1 MKEIKSKKQTHLIKK
16 FFIKIC
22 RMLGY
27 ELIDQSTLE
36 FPVSNKDFQN
46 LTSIPGKKSISLGLG
61 ETSITRKVNTL
72 DIIVKTCTGVQLV
85 SQNKKRIFEKDKAEY
100 TFRTVNSLV
109 KSAKDKN
116 GPLNLICSTKQ

>member
-1 MKEIKSKKQTHLIKK
+1 MKEIKSKKQTHFIKK

-46 LTSIPGKKSISLGLG
+46 LGDHLGSLYNQKS
-61 ETSITRKVNTL
+61 
-72 DIIVKTCTGVQLV
+72 
-85 SQNKKRIFEKDKAEY
+85 
-100 TFRTVNSLV
+100 TFNFVIN
-109 KSAKDKN
+109 
-116 GPLNLICSTKQ
+116 